1 MSDSDK
7 NLEFILFIIWII
19 ITFTSVCI
27 FSNEVAGVISTVL
40 FVLFAYISF
49 SSTSK

>member
-7 NLEFILFIIWII
+7 NLELILFIIWII
-19 ITFTSVCI
+19 MFWTAIEL
-27 FSNEVAGVISTVL
+27 FSDETAYGIGAIL

>member
-19 ITFTSVCI
+19 IFWAAI
-27 FSNEVAGVISTVL
+27 ELFSYEVACGIGAIL

>member
-1 MSDSDK
+1 MSDKDK
-7 NLEFILFIIWII
+7 NLETILFIIWII
-19 ITFTSVCI
+19 LTFTSVCI
-27 FSNEVAGVISTVL
+27 FPNEVAGVISIVL